1 MPVKNLKQKKNEIRS
16 KYKKLRDNLPSD
28 KKAEA
33 DNAIAERLLS
43 LPEYESAE
51 VVLAFVSKD
60 IEVDTRRIISKSLK
74 NGKKVAVPRCN
85 VEETT
90 IDYYFITSY
99 DDLESGYYGLLEP
112 NPEKCEKLHSF
123 EGALCVVPGLVFDR
137 EGYRIGFGKGYYDR
151 FIIDFSGVTVGVCY
165 SRCIEDKL
173 PRGFY
178 DRPIDIVITERY
190 MIDIRKG

>member
-16 KYKKLRDNLPSD
+16 KYKKLRVNLPSD
-28 KKAEA
+28 KKAEF
-33 DNAIAERLLS
+33 DNAIADKLFS

-60 IEVDTRRIISKSLK
+60 IEVDTRRIISESLQ

-85 VEETT
+85 VGETT

-112 NPEKCEKLHSF
+112 NPEKCEKLESF

-151 FIIDFSGVTVGVCY
+151 FILGFGGVTVGVCY
-165 SRCIEDKL
+165 SRYIEDKL

-178 DRPIDIVITERY
+178 DRPIDIVVTERY
-190 MIDIRKG
+190 IILNTK